1 MTYIVTAPLVV
12 IANSDRVS
20 GDLYA
25 YAGAVVP
32 DGWND
37 ARCEQLV
44 VDGMLLPVEPV
55 LDPLDEVVVVDE
67 PVVVIDPV
75 VPASEETVVPPAEPT
90 PATSPSSSRK
100 RGGSGS

>member
-37 ARCEQLV
+37 ARCDQLV
-44 VDGMLLPVEPV
+44 AERMLLPVEPV
-55 LDPLDEVVVVDE
+55 LEPLDEVVVVDE

-75 VPASEETVVPPAEPT
+75 VPASEETVTPPAEPT
-90 PATSPSSSRK
+90 PATPSSSRK